1 MTFLKTALSAL
12 KEVYLMADT
21 KQVVNVVALVLLI
34 VGGLNWGLVGL
45 FGFDLVEFLLGA
57 VPFLQKLVYV
67 LVGLAA
73 VYEAFVAFKK

>member
-1 MTFLKTALSAL
+1 
-12 KEVYLMADT
+12 MADT
-21 KQVVNVVALVLLI
+21 KKVVDMTALVLLV

-73 VYEAFVAFKK
+73 LVKLVALFKK